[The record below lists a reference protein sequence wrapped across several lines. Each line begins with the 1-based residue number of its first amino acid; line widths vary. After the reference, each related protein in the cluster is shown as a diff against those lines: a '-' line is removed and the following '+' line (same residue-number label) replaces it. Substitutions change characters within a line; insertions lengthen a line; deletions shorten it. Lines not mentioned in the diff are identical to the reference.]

1 MICFVYDL
9 FLFTHIAMID
19 TLYTLKLSLL
29 HIGYAS
35 LSTNWQFDGVLSP
48 FSRLYLITEGEAWV
62 YHNQQKY
69 LLKPGYMY
77 LIPKFSVSRYHCDT
91 NMEQYYIS
99 FLDDSESGLSVFDM
113 LPFVYEAKASH
124 FDRELFQRLL
134 DLHPGRTILKSDPKT
149 YDNRADLLSFNQ
161 KNLSANENQLIET
174 QGVLLQLVSRFIR
187 PNTASD
193 NIGEKHRRNDI
204 GFVLRFIHTHLDKKL
219 TVEQLAEIQGLNCDY
234 FSRQFL
240 KILGVRPLDY
250 IINKRL
256 ERAKILITSSS
267 LSLQEVADRVG
278 IFDIYYFSKLFK
290 NRFGIAPSRYRKQVF
305 EFNEQ

>member
-1 MICFVYDL
+1 
-9 FLFTHIAMID
+9 
-19 TLYTLKLSLL
+19 
-29 HIGYAS
+29 
-35 LSTNWQFDGVLSP
+35 
-48 FSRLYLITEGEAWV
+48 
-62 YHNQQKY
+62 
-69 LLKPGYMY
+69 MY

-124 FDRELFQRLL
+124 FDKELFQRLL
-134 DLHPGRTILKSDPKT
+134 DLHPGRTILESDPKT

-161 KNLSANENQLIET
+161 KYSPTNEYQLIET
-174 QGVLLQLVSRFIR
+174 QGILLQLVSRFIR
-187 PNTASD
+187 PNALD
-193 NIGEKHRRNDI
+193 ENANEKHRRNDI

-219 TVEQLAEIQGLNCDY
+219 TLEQLAALQGLNCDY

-256 ERAKILITSSS
+256 ERAKILITTSS
-267 LSLQEVADRVG
+267 LSLQEIADRVG

-290 NRFGIAPSRYRKQVF
+290 NRFGIPPSLYRKQIP
-305 EFNEQ
+305 EFY